1 MKTSPPLKSNLVCW
15 LERRRASKG
24 KSARPLNKGAGKREV
39 AFHDPKACGRVSN
52 HVSLL
57 LHSWF
62 HPRAEGM
69 APITAGS
76 LDPEGLPFFEK
87 SPVILALP
95 YSLPLLTTSCANLH
109 PLQPLMSP
117 MSSFLRT
124 PRRTEPSLSIALLP
138 NFLSCLG
145 PIERLKQ
152 NAARVLRPRPIVT
165 HAWAH
170 DLERRYSYTVG
181 SIGGWK
187 PFMNPRIQTLNHS
200 YF

>member
-62 HPRAEGM
+62 HPRAEGV

-124 PRRTEPSLSIALLP
+124 PRRTEALSLHSPPAQLSLLLRSYREAETERCPSSTSP
-138 NFLSCLG
+138 SHSHTCLG
-145 PIERLKQ
+145 
-152 NAARVLRPRPIVT
+152 T
-165 HAWAH
+165 
-170 DLERRYSYTVG
+170 
-181 SIGGWK
+181 
-187 PFMNPRIQTLNHS
+187 
-200 YF
+200 